1 MQNNYQDLYPYL
13 EGNMLK
19 TFTHRITTLMFA
31 QAQALTFM
39 LSLTALIMGLGF
51 ILGVTTSANYA
62 GIVALGGDLVWAGA
76 FIVFGLLKLIQAVF
90 RIHYFVKIG
99 NSLLGIWLW
108 SFLFL
113 TFSVIGKAELR
124 PLELLLV
131 IPILCEAWEITMTI
145 FNFRL
150 FQGRRESD
158 LL

>member
-1 MQNNYQDLYPYL
+1 
-13 EGNMLK
+13 MLK

-39 LSLTALIMGLGF
+39 LSITALTMGLGF
-51 ILGVTTSANYA
+51 ILGVTTSASYA
-62 GIVALGGDLVWAGA
+62 DIVALGGDLVWASA
-76 FIVFGLLKLIQAVF
+76 FIGFGLLKLIQAVF

-113 TFSVIGKAELR
+113 TFSVIGKAELS